1 MMITDIIIAAT
12 VFLCKRT
19 VFFFRIL
26 NVGYLSGWASSW
38 KLFMPAQLGA
48 CFGRPGNGFVS
59 SCAITS
65 LVYPITP
72 TTSQG
77 NGIEQTGATKNR
89 YRTVRQVVENS

>member
-1 MMITDIIIAAT
+1 MMITDINIDAT
-12 VFLCKRT
+12 VMQAYCI
-19 VFFFRIL
+19 FFRIL

-38 KLFMPAQLGA
+38 KFFMPAQLEA

-65 LVYPITP
+65 LVYLITP

-77 NGIEQTGATKNR
+77 NGIEQTSATKNR
-89 YRTVRQVVENS
+89 YRTVRQVVDNGG